1 MNQGALLPWSLYK
14 ALSTSTMLSGATVI
28 LNYHIKYHALQKT
41 LPEVE
46 IMFDITINYY
56 VSRKCLK

>member
-1 MNQGALLPWSLYK
+1 
-14 ALSTSTMLSGATVI
+14 MLSGATVI